1 MNDCVENRKPPLK
14 CYNCKP
20 CDYVTVRKHDFRK
33 HIETIKHQIKTSSCQ
48 NGVGMG
54 IGIGGIGGISGID
67 ISSIGGGDKCFK
79 QHSCACGKSYKHH
92 SSLHTHKNKCDVFLK
107 SKEENGTGGSST
119 FMDASSSVADI
130 IQQNNEFKELI
141 IEQHKQLMHQNQT
154 ILEFATK
161 ANMQTTTVN
170 NNTFNLHLFLNIDC
184 KDALSMEDF
193 LKTVVVQLKD
203 LENAQIAGYSDGIS
217 SIIVKALR
225 ALEINKRPIHCSDLK
240 RKTMYIKEGGE
251 WSKENED
258 NKRMKDMIRNVEHKT
273 IKKIPDWVKEHP
285 YCVKGT
291 HKDSTQYLQMVE
303 QVSGGDLQK
312 GEENINKIINNIAKE
327 VVIVK

>member
-1 MNDCVENRKPPLK
+1 
-14 CYNCKP
+14 
-20 CDYVTVRKHDFRK
+20 
-33 HIETIKHQIKTSSCQ
+33 
-48 NGVGMG
+48 
-54 IGIGGIGGISGID
+54 
-67 ISSIGGGDKCFK
+67 
-79 QHSCACGKSYKHH
+79 
-92 SSLHTHKNKCDVFLK
+92 
-107 SKEENGTGGSST
+107 
-119 FMDASSSVADI
+119 
-130 IQQNNEFKELI
+130 
-141 IEQHKQLMHQNQT
+141 MHQNQT

>member
-1 MNDCVENRKPPLK
+1 MNDCVENRKPPSK

-20 CDYVTVRKHDFRK
+20 CDYVTIRKHDFRK
-33 HIETIKHQIKTSSCQ
+33 HVETIKHKMKTGSYL
-48 NGVGMG
+48 
-54 IGIGGIGGISGID
+54 SGEQ
-67 ISSIGGGDKCFK
+67 CFK
-79 QHSCACGKSYKHH
+79 QHLCACGKSYKHH
-92 SSLHTHKNKCDVFLK
+92 SSLHTHKNKCEAFLK
-107 SKEENGTGGSST
+107 SKEENGAFGFAPSSSFAFT
-119 FMDASSSVADI
+119 DSSSSVADI

>member
-1 MNDCVENRKPPLK
+1 MNDCVENRKPLSK

-20 CDYVTVRKHDFRK
+20 CDYVTIRKHDFRK
-33 HIETIKHQIKTSSCQ
+33 HIETIKHKMKTVSCQ
-48 NGVGMG
+48 SA
-54 IGIGGIGGISGID
+54 SGIN
-67 ISSIGGGDKCFK
+67 SGEKCIK
-79 QHSCACGKSYKHH
+79 QHLCDCGKSYKHH
-92 SSLHTHKNKCDVFLK
+92 SSLHTHKNKCEVFLK
-107 SKEENGTGGSST
+107 LKEENGTGGGTSFAFT
-119 FMDASSSVADI
+119 DASSSSVADI

>member
-1 MNDCVENRKPPLK
+1 MDTYSMNDCATIRQAHAK

-33 HIETIKHQIKTSSCQ
+33 HVETIKHKMKTVSYQ
-48 NGVGMG
+48 
-54 IGIGGIGGISGID
+54 SGEN
-67 ISSIGGGDKCFK
+67 CFK
-79 QHSCACGKSYKHH
+79 QHLCNCGKSYKHH
-92 SSLHTHKNKCDVFLK
+92 SSLHTHKNKCEAFLK
-107 SKEENGTGGSST
+107 SKEENGISGISGISGTSGLTGGMNFGPSFA
-119 FMDASSSVADI
+119 FMDSSSSVADI
-130 IQQNNEFKELI
+130 IHQNNEFKELI